1 MEPESRRGW
10 ERGNMFGAKEG
21 TAHKIKLLRV
31 DVAVRTGIGKAAVEG
46 AFGEGGIV
54 LQNSANLWIFE
65 QILHSLVFWR
75 VCLFECHEFFN
86 PPFS

>member
-31 DVAVRTGIGKAAVEG
+31 DVAVGTGIGKAAGEG
-46 AFGEGGIV
+46 VFGEGGIV
-54 LQNSANLWIFE
+54 LQNSVNL
-65 QILHSLVFWR
+65 
-75 VCLFECHEFFN
+75 
-86 PPFS
+86 